1 MNMVCAVCERVEF
14 DSLVMASTA
23 NALNNIYDDDDKMLK
38 RKQKKADSHTHTHRI
53 QLCVVKMAAAKT
65 KRDCEKHI
73 LWH

>member
-38 RKQKKADSHTHTHRI
+38 RKQKKADSHTHSQNST
-53 QLCVVKMAAAKT
+53 LCSKNGSSKDET
-65 KRDCEKHI
+65 R
-73 LWH
+73 L